1 MQVYNTIEDLPI
13 YNYWKC
19 INKKDLNFLI
29 KEDSK
34 MLKSL
39 KEKKIYNS
47 WLIIDEEMTELNLQ
61 DASFISDLIESRDFE
76 ILKLDQLLNPTALN
90 NILIQSKK
98 ADIIALQGNDKIFDL
113 YGSISS
119 MSRFLGFRIDPKKV
133 TVSEYFANIRL
144 MKEGANK
151 KITNNGN

>member
-19 INKKDLNFLI
+19 INNKDLNFLI

-39 KEKKIYNS
+39 KEKKLYNC
-47 WLIIDEEMTELNLQ
+47 WIIIDEEMTTLNLQ
-61 DASFISDLIESRDFE
+61 DASFVSDLIESRDFE

-90 NILIQSKK
+90 NILIESKK
-98 ADIIALQGNDKIFDL
+98 AELISFKEDGKIFDL
-113 YGSISS
+113 YSSISS
-119 MSRFLGFRIDPKKV
+119 MSKFLGFRVDPKKF
-133 TVSEYFANIRL
+133 TVSEYFANIGL
-144 MKEGANK
+144 MKQIINK
-151 KITNNGN
+151 KSANNGN